1 MLMVKFRLESR
12 VSVRYGHESS
22 LFPSGRVWRET
33 LNCLSYAAIL
43 PRNFSISARCRWCG
57 TKLILTAHFCS
68 LIVTAL
74 SIIRLMKV
82 LMVNASTSVP
92 SNPSCFLD
100 AVHENLDTLNDYID
114 LKKKFLGL
122 DKINMYDLYVPLTEN
137 FDMEIPY
144 EKAQEIILEALK
156 PLGEEYLENVKKAF
170 SEGWIDV

>member
-74 SIIRLMKV
+74 SIMRLMKV
-82 LMVNASTSVP
+82 LMVNASTSVVLQIVQHAA
-92 SNPSCFLD
+92 CGGIEEQAELICHEGLARH
-100 AVHENLDTLNDYID
+100 AVSAD
-114 LKKKFLGL
+114 GL
-122 DKINMYDLYVPLTEN
+122 QILYPQFHFASSGIVTVNSLRLVG
-137 FDMEIPY
+137 MI
-144 EKAQEIILEALK
+144 
-156 PLGEEYLENVKKAF
+156 
-170 SEGWIDV
+170 